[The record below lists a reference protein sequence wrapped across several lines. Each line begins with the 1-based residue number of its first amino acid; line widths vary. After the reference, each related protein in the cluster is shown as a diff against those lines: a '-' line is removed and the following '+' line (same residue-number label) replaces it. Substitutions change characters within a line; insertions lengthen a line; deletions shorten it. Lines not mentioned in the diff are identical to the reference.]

1 MQRVTEHV
9 DTAYLEQAPPRP
21 TPPGLLMNLC
31 SDYLLDRPLRTFFT
45 PLTIACVLAL
55 FALYF
60 LHASPLLRA
69 IPAII
74 ILVEIGLAAR
84 RIWRRVRD
92 DLALLTNGL
101 IIRAHV
107 LRLRPHRS
115 PSGALEGALLDCA
128 IRVGPRRTYVGSIW
142 LADGAEAQR
151 LAQQGRVSVL
161 CLPRTPG
168 TWRVLEDVQSDIRYD
183 RMGPMQAIPS
193 DV

>member
-31 SDYLLDRPLRTFFT
+31 SDYLLDRPLRTFFSPIT
-45 PLTIACVLAL
+45 AVCLVAL
-55 FALYF
+55 VALYAIQ
-60 LHASPLLRA
+60 ASPLLRA
-69 IPAII
+69 IPGLI
-74 ILVEIGLAAR
+74 ILAQIILAAR
-84 RIWRRVRD
+84 RIWRLVRN
-92 DLALLTNGL
+92 DLALLTNGM
-101 IIRAHV
+101 IIRAHI
-107 LRLRPHRS
+107 LRLRPHRGA
-115 PSGALEGALLDCA
+115 SGAIEGALLDCA
-128 IRVGPRRTYVGSIW
+128 IPVGPRRTYMGSIW

-151 LAQQGRVSVL
+151 LAKQGRVSVL